1 VRVFFTHSFL
11 DDLRGADDARFVKRV
26 LSQIFDGDGEFRR
39 GQNDHRYHGIA
50 DAWIRY
56 VSRGATQYRLIYLLK
71 NDAVYLYRAGVHSI
85 EDNLAEPQ
93 NLDRSVLVSSID
105 IQVTQ
110 AQPQDVDQRNWD
122 PSLFDVGHLLKTTQ
136 ETMLK
141 KLVQGLFH
149 VGHSEIIL
157 ISPYV
162 SEATVARR
170 SPLGQ
175 FLDRAV
181 EESTNVWLV
190 TRPPHSSRLDF
201 YRALEERNFGVYFY
215 KQLHAKLYLF
225 DVKTET
231 LNEYNKDMCATAIL
245 GSANLTEMGLALTGE
260 LSNEELC
267 YRLPATKYTEAR
279 EYATWLINH
288 SEDVAAYRQRTTRR
302 F

>member
-1 VRVFFTHSFL
+1 MRLFFTYQFL
-11 DDLRGADDARFVKRV
+11 DDLRSTDDARFVRRV
-26 LSQIFDGDGEFRR
+26 LAQIYDSDGQFRR

-50 DAWIRY
+50 NAWIRY
-56 VSRGATQYRLIYLLK
+56 VSRGSTQYRLIYLLK
-71 NDAVYLYRAGVHSI
+71 DDAAYIYRAGFHSV
-85 EDNLAEPQ
+85 EDNLSAPQ
-93 NLDRSVLVSSID
+93 SLEASVEVAPLQ
-105 IQVTQ
+105 IQEGAPAVYQ
-110 AQPQDVDQRNWD
+110 AGHTSWD
-122 PSLFDVGHLLKTTQ
+122 PSLFDIGEFLKTTQ

-149 VGHSEIIL
+149 VGHSEIVL

-162 SEATVARR
+162 SEATIARQ

-190 TRPPHSSRLDF
+190 TRPPPASRLDF
-201 YRALEERNFGVYFY
+201 YRGLEERNFGVFFY

-225 DVKTET
+225 EVKTET
-231 LNEYNKDMCATAIL
+231 LNEYNKDMAATAIL

-260 LSNEELC
+260 LANEELC
-267 YRLPATKYTEAR
+267 YRLPTTKFGEAR
-279 EYATWLINH
+279 DYAHWLISH
-288 SEDVAAYRQRTTRR
+288 SEDVATYRLKNTRR